1 MSISETRL
9 ELNKI
14 LSACSEYAVL
24 DGTKAALLALT
35 PATDLK
41 EVKRLLATTEECTR
55 LLYRHGAGKIE
66 YFAPAEEEMK
76 RAKKGSTLSCGELLS
91 VAALL
96 RSVRIAHKSVSS
108 VADDLPLTKA
118 LTERLRFNRTIEE
131 DITEK
136 ILGENEVSDFAS
148 SRLYSL
154 RREIRSLNEKIRSKL
169 GEYLSGETAKYL
181 QDGIVTMRDGRYVL
195 PVRTEYKRNV
205 KGFVHDKS
213 QSGATVFIEPEYVLE
228 MNNELKSLMID
239 EKEEV
244 ESILHGLSLRVGKM
258 TDELLEDV
266 EILCELDGFYARA
279 EYGYRQK
286 ASLPA
291 VNDRGVI
298 RIRKG
303 RHPLIDPK
311 KVIPVSLSLGEDYH
325 FLLIS
330 GPNTGGKT
338 VTLKMTGLFCLM
350 AACGLFLPA
359 AEGSEVS
366 VFGSVYCDIG
376 DAQSIEES
384 LSTFSSHIANLIRIT
399 EEADERSLVLIDELG
414 GGTDPEEGQALAR
427 SITEY
432 LLKKGCKGII
442 TTHYTLL
449 KEFAYSVGG
458 IENASMEFDSKTLQP
473 LYNVK
478 IGVPGASNAL
488 LISRRLGLKEE
499 ILRAATENLS
509 EGTKKFEN
517 ILRTAEETR
526 IEAEHVRDE
535 AEKIKREWSEKLAE
549 VEAERAKLVKER
561 ENFAVKARTEARRIV
576 NERTAEAEEILE
588 QIEEI
593 FCQEELA
600 QADLIKA
607 RTLKNRLKDKAYLQ
621 DEEEVSSARYEPL
634 DLSRLKIGVKVYLPS
649 MGSEGTVRAIRADK
663 KEAEVEVNG
672 IRLRTKFSAMM
683 QPMPALKTEKTAKR
697 KPTKQEKV
705 SVVKKIAPSLSP
717 LAELNLI
724 GMTVQE
730 AQPEIDAFLD
740 SAVLSGLKEVK
751 IIHGFG
757 SGRLKKGVQEYLRTH
772 VQVAGF
778 RSGIYG
784 EGEGGVTVVSLK

>member
-1 MSISETRL
+1 MNISGTRL

-14 LSACSEYAVL
+14 LSACSAYAVL
-24 DGTKAALLALT
+24 DRTKEALISLT
-35 PATDLK
+35 PTAELSEAK
-41 EVKRLLATTEECTR
+41 ELLATTEECTR
-55 LLYRHGAGKIE
+55 LLYRHGVGKVE
-66 YFAPAEEEMK
+66 YFTPVEEEMK

-96 RSVRIAHKSVSS
+96 RSVRIAHKSVTS
-108 VADDLPLTKA
+108 VTDELPLTKRLA
-118 LTERLRFNRTIEE
+118 ERLVFDRHLED

-136 ILGENEVSDFAS
+136 IIGENEVSDFAS
-148 SRLYSL
+148 SRLYSI
-154 RREIRSLNEKIRSKL
+154 RREIRSLNEKIRAKL
-169 GEYLSGETAKYL
+169 SEYLTGETAKYL
-181 QDGIVTMRDGRYVL
+181 QDGIITMRDDRYVL
-195 PVRTEYKRNV
+195 PVRTEYKRSV
-205 KGFVHDKS
+205 KGFIHDKS

-228 MNNELKSLMID
+228 LNNELKSLMID

-244 ESILHGLSLRVGKM
+244 EAILHGLSLRVGQM
-258 TDELLEDV
+258 TDALLSDIEV
-266 EILCELDGFYARA
+266 VSELDGFYARA

-286 ASLPA
+286 AVLPA
-291 VNDRGVI
+291 INDRGII

-311 KVIPVSLSLGEDYH
+311 KVIPVSLSLGENYH

-350 AACGLFLPA
+350 AACGLFIPA

-384 LSTFSSHIANLIRIT
+384 LSTFSSHMSNLIHIT
-399 EEADERSLVLIDELG
+399 EEADGRSLVLIDELG

-427 SITEY
+427 SITEF

-458 IENASMEFDSKTLQP
+458 IENASMEFDAKTLQP
-473 LYNVK
+473 LYNVR

-488 LISRRLGLKEE
+488 LIARRLGLKEE
-499 ILRAATENLS
+499 ILRSATENLS

-526 IEAEHVRDE
+526 IEAERVRSE
-535 AEKIKREWSEKLAE
+535 SERIRQEWSEKLAD
-549 VEAERAKLVKER
+549 VEAERAKLAKER

-593 FCQEELA
+593 FCQEELK

-607 RTLKNRLKDKAYLQ
+607 RTLKNQLKDKAYLQ
-621 DEEEVSSARYEPL
+621 DEQAASAERYEPL
-634 DLSRLKIGVKVYLPS
+634 DLSRLKIGVRVYLPS

-683 QPMPALKTEKTAKR
+683 QPMPEVKTEKTKKQ
-697 KPTKQEKV
+697 KPIKKEKV
-705 SVVKKIAPSLSP
+705 SVVKKLAGSLSP
-717 LAELNLI
+717 LAELNLL
-724 GMTVQE
+724 GLTVQE
-730 AQPEIDAFLD
+730 ATLEIDAFLD

-772 VQVAGF
+772 PHVAGY
-778 RSGIYG
+778 RAGIYG
-784 EGEGGVTVVSLK
+784 EGDGGVTVVSLK